1 MDMPID
7 AVAAR
12 PGADTPR
19 SPEFRPAARLRE
31 LDREVG
37 AFCEI
42 FDAPE
47 GTPGAAG
54 PLSGHAFAVKEVL
67 DQAGRQAA
75 WGLDLLKDRIAD
87 ATAPVV
93 SRIAAAGAVCVGT
106 TRSTALAI
114 TGDSGT
120 RNPWDLSRTPGGSS
134 AGSAAAVAIGA
145 VDFAIGTQTV
155 GSIVRPAAYCGV
167 VGFKPSFG
175 RVPTEGGMCLSAELD
190 HVGFLAKDV
199 ATSRAAYALFDP
211 VPDPLADLGG
221 IRLIFPDT
229 GFAMEPGAG
238 WPAIADGVRVAA
250 ARLGWSAT
258 EGTLPDGVAATE
270 EATLRTLL
278 VAGIHANHGDW
289 IRRHVDRLPAELGAL
304 AAAGARVGA
313 DRLAEALAARERIRA
328 LMDAG
333 VPNDAVLVLPSTID
347 LAPKIGSGTGSRD
360 PQRLATLIGW
370 PALSLPW
377 GSVAMPDGV
386 RLPLGVQLVA
396 KRGRDHLLLDVA
408 ERLAGQAPPT
418 DRTWTGRRVT

>member
-1 MDMPID
+1 MGMQTDVGVI
-7 AVAAR
+7 R
-12 PGADTPR
+12 PGADMPR
-19 SPEFRPAARLRE
+19 SPAFRPSGSLRE

-47 GTPGAAG
+47 GVPGAAG

-67 DQAGRQAA
+67 DQAGRRAA

-87 ATAPVV
+87 TTAPVV

-199 ATSRAAYALFDP
+199 ATARAAYALFDP
-211 VPDPLADLGG
+211 APDPVPGLGG
-221 IRLIFPDT
+221 IQLLFPDM
-229 GFAMEPGAG
+229 GFEMEPEAG
-238 WPAIADGVRVAA
+238 WPAIADGVRAAA
-250 ARLGWSAT
+250 ARLGWSAAAT
-258 EGTLPDGVAATE
+258 TLPDGVARDE
-270 EATLRTLL
+270 EAILRTLL

-289 IRRHVDRLPAELGAL
+289 IRCHGDRLPAAL
-304 AAAGARVGA
+304 IALEAAGARVGA
-313 DRLAEALAARERIRA
+313 GGLADALAARDRVRA
-328 LMDAG
+328 LMEAA
-333 VPNDAVLVLPSTID
+333 VPDDAVLVMPSIID
-347 LAPKIGSGTGSRD
+347 VAPKIGSGTGRRD

-370 PALSLPW
+370 PALNLPW
-377 GSVAMPDGV
+377 GTAEMPDGI
-386 RLPLGVQLVA
+386 RLPLAVQLVA
-396 KRGRDHLLLDVA
+396 KRGRDHILLDVA
-408 ERLAGQAPPT
+408 ERLAGHAPPSV
-418 DRTWTGRRVT
+418 GG